1 MSSSA
6 SFCELCGRAVTG
18 GKRAVMIDSTVFN
31 VCMACSRRGKP
42 YVSTSTAKKKTD
54 NVISHSKGTKQLK
67 IQLTDD
73 TILNPEFGK
82 LIREAR
88 IKRGLSHEQ
97 LGAQMNERA
106 ILLRRFETGA
116 LKPDEMFAKKLE
128 RFLGIKLYKSV
139 KEEYD
144 QLY

>member
-6 SFCELCGRAVTG
+6 SFCELCGRPVIG

-42 YVSTSTAKKKTD
+42 YVPASTGKKKTA
-54 NVISHSKGTKQLK
+54 NIISYSKGTKSTK

-73 TILNPEFGK
+73 TILNPEFAK

-97 LGAQMNERA
+97 LGAQMNERV
-106 ILLRRFETGA
+106 ILLRKFETGA

-128 RFLGIKLYKSV
+128 RFLGIKLYKSI
-139 KEEYD
+139 KDD